1 MSLQLEQLTELSLDT
16 GQRAYDVVRVL
27 QPEHTNLN
35 ELGQDN
41 KGNVYYGK
49 DETDNPTGAY
59 KWRGASVKLNHL
71 MEMGRLEGVVT
82 ASAGNHG
89 QGVAWVA
96 GQMGITPEVFVPV
109 GTPESKLNGLHNLGA
124 HVHLLGKNFD
134 EATALAQDFALKQE
148 TPFVHP
154 FNDLVVMDGQGTIA
168 DELIMQLS
176 ERQLDYEDTTVFV
189 PVGGGGLIAGV
200 SRRLKALTNGQIK
213 VVGVQVQGSDSASLT
228 YKDTLD
234 CSVQELPGAQRFH
247 SPNRR
252 PTFVYMGRN
261 STNPNNDVDGTCVKQ
276 VGDQCLTSIFHSVD
290 EFIVVSP
297 ELVGK
302 YYFNNEYTKYEPAGV
317 LAEVGA
323 SLYGQITGTSLQNL
337 VSIQTGRNQDPQR
350 IENLKESYTK
360 SLNRS

>member
-1 MSLQLEQLTELSLDT
+1 MSLQLEQITEKKTDA
-16 GQRAYDVVRVL
+16 GQRAYDVVRL
-27 QPEHTNLN
+27 LKPEYTNLN

-71 MEMGRLEGVVT
+71 MEMGRLDGVVT

-109 GTPESKLNGLHNLGA
+109 GTPESKLNGLYNLGA
-124 HVHLLGKNFD
+124 HVHLIGNNFD

-154 FNDLVVMDGQGTIA
+154 YNDLVVMDGQGTIA
-168 DELIMQLS
+168 DELIHQLN
-176 ERQLDYEDTTVFV
+176 EGQLDYEDTTVFV
-189 PVGGGGLIAGV
+189 PVGGGGLVAGV
-200 SRRLKALTNGQIK
+200 SRRLKALTKGQIK

-261 STNPNNDVDGTCVKQ
+261 ATSPNYDVDGTCVKQ

-290 EFIVVSP
+290 EFMVVSP

-302 YYFNNEYTKYEPAGV
+302 YYLDNEHTKYEPAGV

-323 SLYGQITGTSLQNL
+323 SLYGQIAGTSLQNL
-337 VSIQTGRNQDPQR
+337 VSIQTGRNQDQRR
-350 IENLKESYTK
+350 IENLKESYIQ
-360 SLNRS
+360 SLTRS